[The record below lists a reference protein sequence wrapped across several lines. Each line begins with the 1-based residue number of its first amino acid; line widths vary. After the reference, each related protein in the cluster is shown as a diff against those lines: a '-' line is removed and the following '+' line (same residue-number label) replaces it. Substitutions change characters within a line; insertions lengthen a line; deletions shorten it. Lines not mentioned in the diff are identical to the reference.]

1 MNDDRPTW
9 PAGWDCPHSRPAR
22 LLRDAREHTRTIAA
36 DVKATEPLKPSVLC
50 PDRLPTPY
58 QPPDR
63 KPPYRGP
70 KLYPRL
76 SWSFESKEHT

>member
-58 QPPDR
+58 QPQDW